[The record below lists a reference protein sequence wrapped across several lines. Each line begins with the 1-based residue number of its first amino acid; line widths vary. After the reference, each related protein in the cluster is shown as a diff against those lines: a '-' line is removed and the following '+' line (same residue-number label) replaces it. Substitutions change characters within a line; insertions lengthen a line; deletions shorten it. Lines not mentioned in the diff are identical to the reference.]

1 MNRINSYIVL
11 TQIICIAFV
20 AFAFGLIIINSSVI
34 SPGGTLLA
42 VLKAQPF
49 YRLPVSIVGGLALIL
64 ILGSLALYIAYKP
77 KPSSILSRWLSFS
90 FF

>member
-1 MNRINSYIVL
+1 VSRINAYIVL
-11 TQIICIAFV
+11 TQIVCIAFV
-20 AFAFGLIIINSSVI
+20 AFAFYLIIKNSSVI

-64 ILGSLALYIAYKP
+64 IFGSILLYIAYKP
-77 KPSSILSRWLSFS
+77 KN
-90 FF
+90 